1 MKSTQLSL
9 TLFWTLFLAVFTLS
23 LLPTLVNAEIYK
35 WKDKNG
41 VIRYTDTPPPSN
53 IKLESIDG
61 KRGIKQSSQA
71 PLTPVVNSDVAVA
84 GKGEMK
90 GKDAAGKAETTEDAA
105 AKLRQ
110 KNAEAEK
117 NNKKEKEAQAKLNE
131 ENCKAAKSNLA
142 SYNQGGR
149 VYKMN
154 EKGEREYMDDA
165 GLKAGA
171 AKAQKEVAQYCNS

>member
-1 MKSTQLSL
+1 MKSTQLYLSL
-9 TLFWTLFLAVFTLS
+9 SWTLFTALLLLS
-23 LLPTLVNAEIYK
+23 LLPTQASAEVYK

-41 VIRYTDTPPPSN
+41 VVRYTDTPPPSN
-53 IKLESIDG
+53 VKLEQIDG
-61 KRGIKQSSQA
+61 KRAIKQSNQA
-71 PLTPVVNSDVAVA
+71 PLAPVVNSDVAVA
-84 GKGEMK
+84 GKAEMK
-90 GKDAAGKAETTEDAA
+90 GKESAGKAESTEDAT

-149 VYKMN
+149 VYKVN

-165 GLKAGA
+165 ALKAGS